1 MLNSFYDNN
10 MNNDTLSLIVMAVV
24 VIFVIIIFVRIAINL
39 RKYGGS
45 LTTTMF
51 ASTYEFLNKDKR
63 EAVEEIVEMK
73 ANKKMEE
80 EASDQPKAD

>member
-1 MLNSFYDNN
+1 
-10 MNNDTLSLIVMAVV
+10 MNNDTLSLIVVALVL
-24 VIFVIIIFVRIAINL
+24 IIVIIIFVRIAINL

-63 EAVEEIVEMK
+63 QAVEEIVETK
-73 ANKKMEE
+73 ANKKIEE
-80 EASDQPKAD
+80 EASDKSKVD